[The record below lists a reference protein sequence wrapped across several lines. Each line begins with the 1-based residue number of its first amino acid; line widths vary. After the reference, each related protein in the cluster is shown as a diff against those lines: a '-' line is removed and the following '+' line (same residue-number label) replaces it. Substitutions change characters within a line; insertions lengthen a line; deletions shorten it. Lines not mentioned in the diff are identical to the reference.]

1 MLHKLLHSYSSY
13 WVDGMYEFGV
23 PQRWGGYKAHTRFL
37 GDRFP
42 SSSNSGWRGK
52 SSQRPATRTTS
63 SHHPSRSHLFLVWRL
78 SLRLHYLVYI
88 LCGSSF
94 LIIFRPESIYF
105 LFFFFGVPT
114 GALRHK
120 CPRARHNPMSRI
132 PRGTG
137 SEFKLTDDKPIEW
150 RPQRLATKSEGGTI
164 MIRKPEARQNCSCQR
179 KRVTAGGDSEDS
191 TPNLDLNW
199 NDSFPHASCPQE
211 GCT

>member
-1 MLHKLLHSYSSY
+1 MFKHV
-13 WVDGMYEFGV
+13 WV
-23 PQRWGGYKAHTRFL
+23 PQGWAAIKHTFAFWVIVSHPFEFWMARQIFTMASDKDNL
-37 GDRFP
+37 LTP
-42 SSSNSGWRGK
+42 SESQPPFSGME
-52 SSQRPATRTTS
+52 AE
-63 SHHPSRSHLFLVWRL
+63 PSTPL
-78 SLRLHYLVYI
+78 S
-88 LCGSSF
+88 G
-94 LIIFRPESIYF
+94 IYF
-105 LFFFFGVPT
+105 MRQFFLDYFPTWIDIYSFCVPT

-150 RPQRLATKSEGGTI
+150 RPQRLATGGTT

-179 KRVTAGGDSEDS
+179 KRVTAGGEDS

-199 NDSFPHASCPQE
+199 NDYSPHASCPQE